1 MRVDVEPGIA
11 KVADSLES
19 RDGNEPDRMGE
30 KLPPPVTEGIP
41 RETQRVVLLAAL
53 LLVPAAVAGHTL
65 GGIPRGVGVLA
76 GGAVAIVNFWL
87 LARIVV
93 KTTAGPEGGV
103 GAVMGRLAV
112 KFGLLAGSLTL
123 LVVGLQLDAV
133 GVLIGLSVIF
143 AGVILSQVVEWL
155 T

>member
-1 MRVDVEPGIA
+1 
-11 KVADSLES
+11 VADSLES
-19 RDGNEPDRMGE
+19 RDGNEPDRRGE
-30 KLPPPVTEGIP
+30 KLPPPITEGIP
-41 RETQRVVLLAAL
+41 REARRVALLAAL
-53 LLVPAAVAGHTL
+53 LILPTAVAGFTL
-65 GGIPRGVGVLA
+65 GGVPRCAGVVA
-76 GGAVAIVNFWL
+76 GGSVAVVNFWL

-112 KFGLLAGSLTL
+112 KFGLLAGSLAL
-123 LVVGLQLDAV
+123 LVAGLRLDAV
-133 GVLIGLSVIF
+133 GVLLGLSVVF